1 MKKPRQIEVL
11 PPVDSPASA
20 GTAVEQIER
29 LVMNVAQQAV
39 QDDTP
44 LDQKVDALKACQPY
58 YAALIKGKNREPG
71 NQEAGFDDFASA
83 IENAESRNGEARGS
97 GRRSDA

>member
-1 MKKPRQIEVL
+1 MRKAKQIEVL
-11 PPVDSPASA
+11 PPEDDGSPLP
-20 GTAVEQIER
+20 TAIEEIER
-29 LVMNVAQQAV
+29 LVMKVAHQAV
-39 QDDTP
+39 QDTTP

-71 NQEAGFDDFASA
+71 NQESGFDDFASA
-83 IENAESRNGEARGS
+83 IHNAEPRNGEVRGG